1 MLNNIITNKNGQFIK
16 TFQNYTFWLLWSII
30 TGGMIISG
38 PLLAPLAFT
47 KMPVIVSHEI
57 SQYAH
62 SYAETLFTLF
72 FVQYF
77 PIVALAFMLI
87 TVSEQFSIRQQ
98 WKRDRIVVIL
108 CEIMLLAGN
117 IIWIWL
123 ALQIVPEMES
133 MVMNIETWNDISVRE
148 SFSILHGK
156 SQTLSEIGLVITM
169 ILPLLTRISAI
180 GLAKGSN

>member
-1 MLNNIITNKNGQFIK
+1 
-16 TFQNYTFWLLWSII
+16 
-30 TGGMIISG
+30 
-38 PLLAPLAFT
+38 
-47 KMPVIVSHEI
+47 
-57 SQYAH
+57 
-62 SYAETLFTLF
+62 
-72 FVQYF
+72 
-77 PIVALAFMLI
+77 MLI
-87 TVSEQFSIRQQ
+87 TVSDQFYIRQQ
-98 WKRDRIVVIL
+98 WLWDCIVVIL

-148 SFSILHGK
+148 SFSILHEQ

>member
-1 MLNNIITNKNGQFIK
+1 
-16 TFQNYTFWLLWSII
+16 
-30 TGGMIISG
+30 
-38 PLLAPLAFT
+38 
-47 KMPVIVSHEI
+47 
-57 SQYAH
+57 
-62 SYAETLFTLF
+62 
-72 FVQYF
+72 
-77 PIVALAFMLI
+77 LI
-87 TVSEQFSIRQQ
+87 TVSEQFYIRQQ
-98 WKRDRIVVIL
+98 WKQSRIVVIL

-148 SFSILHGK
+148 SFSILHEQ

>member
-1 MLNNIITNKNGQFIK
+1 MK
-16 TFQNYTFWLLWSII
+16 TILVLDC
-30 TGGMIISG
+30 
-38 PLLAPLAFT
+38 
-47 KMPVIVSHEI
+47 
-57 SQYAH
+57 
-62 SYAETLFTLF
+62 
-72 FVQYF
+72 
-77 PIVALAFMLI
+77 
-87 TVSEQFSIRQQ
+87 IRHQ
-98 WKRDRIVVIL
+98 WKWDRTLVIL

-148 SFSILHGK
+148 SFSILHEQ

>member
-1 MLNNIITNKNGQFIK
+1 MTKLITI
-16 TFQNYTFWLLWSII
+16 FQNYIFWFSWSLF
-30 TGGMIISG
+30 TVEMTISG
-38 PLLAPLAFT
+38 PLLAPLAFN
-47 KMPVIVSHEI
+47 KMPVIVSSEI

-77 PIVALAFMLI
+77 PIVAVAFLLI
-87 TVSEQFSIRQQ
+87 TVSEQFYIRQQ

-133 MVMNIETWNDISVRE
+133 MVLNIETWNDISVRE
-148 SFSILHGK
+148 SFSILHEQ
-156 SQTLSEIGLVITM
+156 SQTLSEIGLVITL

>member
-1 MLNNIITNKNGQFIK
+1 MTQFIK
-16 TFQNYTFWLLWSII
+16 TFQNYIFWLSWSII

-38 PLLAPLAFT
+38 PILAPLAFT
-47 KMPVIVSHEI
+47 KMPVTVSPEI
-57 SQYAH
+57 AQYAH

-77 PIVALAFMLI
+77 PIVAVAFLLI
-87 TVSEQFSIRQQ
+87 TVSEQFYIRQQ

-148 SFSILHGK
+148 SFSILHEQ